1 MLCKLLS
8 TIPLI
13 VLTVIILMR
22 VIKIIYRLL
31 KNKNIFDNTDEI
43 TRYFYFFPFFIML
56 FMVFNCVNLW
66 KIITA
71 VSEISAYIFS
81 LIAVYAKKRGVK
93 EPFGRYNKNLCD
105 KIIMLIVMAI
115 SYSLISITTTIST
128 ISQTAVLVQQ
138 LATPQRTLS

>member
-13 VLTVIILMR
+13 VLTVIILIR
-22 VIKIIYRLL
+22 VIKTIYRLL
-31 KNKNIFDNTDEI
+31 KNKNIFDSTDEI

-56 FMVFNCVNLW
+56 FMVFDYVNLW
-66 KIITA
+66 KIIIA

-81 LIAVYAKKRGVK
+81 LVAVYAKKRGVK
-93 EPFGRYNKNLCD
+93 EPFSRYNKNLCD

-115 SYSLISITTTIST
+115 SYSLMYWLKSG
-128 ISQTAVLVQQ
+128 
-138 LATPQRTLS
+138 

>member
-13 VLTVIILMR
+13 VLTVIILIR
-22 VIKIIYRLL
+22 VIKTIYRLL

-43 TRYFYFFPFFIML
+43 TRHFYFFPLFIML
-56 FMVFNCVNLW
+56 FMVFDCVNLW
-66 KIITA
+66 KIIIA

-81 LIAVYAKKRGVK
+81 LVAVYAKKRGVK
-93 EPFGRYNKNLCD
+93 EPFSCYNKNLCD

-115 SYSLISITTTIST
+115 SYSLMCWLKSG
-128 ISQTAVLVQQ
+128 
-138 LATPQRTLS
+138 